1 MKKKMTSLLALFCM
15 MFCAGASA
23 QSAYQKAYDKAKS
36 KSLVNALSFSLEKD
50 KERLRKAAYK
60 YREDI
65 PKEVLKMAKKDNA
78 ILHGT
83 WIQGQTKSW
92 DLFGKPLP
100 IPEAYV
106 PLCRYNDSV
115 FAIRNTMMEAQFVQL
130 YNTKKKGLVCI
141 LANSLDEIV
150 YQPFLNSV
158 LSNFKAPY
166 GYSNELTTLDGK
178 YSFTKS
184 DNKPLISLQV
194 VDFCRKDSANAKST
208 EYADY
213 MDRWKLY
220 YYKSKVSDDRELYKD
235 NVWVQNAERY
245 YALGE
250 YRKALFCIE
259 QFMAFDID
267 GMNDRNG
274 MFAYELKYMQLKCY
288 RELKKYNDVLAAMDY
303 LKRADYLADGMYFSP
318 QSKSIVVCAGVSED
332 VETNFKSKM
341 LTLCKE
347 CQTCRKSA
355 NATIQ
360 FLQQLSWVHWAPRFP
375 TSLAAATSL
384 LVRPIRAVE
393 VQPRRQVRQRL
404 AVLLLPRPLPG
415 VLHAMAKAYASLAK
429 TIRAKPLPTPRIVLR
444 VKSAVEKSPVNTVVA
459 LDLRNSDLS
468 DFSDFSFF

>member
-166 GYSNELTTLDGK
+166 GYSNE
-178 YSFTKS
+178 FTS
-184 DNKPLISLQV
+184 S
-194 VDFCRKDSANAKST
+194 
-208 EYADY
+208 
-213 MDRWKLY
+213 
-220 YYKSKVSDDRELYKD
+220 
-235 NVWVQNAERY
+235 
-245 YALGE
+245 
-250 YRKALFCIE
+250 
-259 QFMAFDID
+259 
-267 GMNDRNG
+267 
-274 MFAYELKYMQLKCY
+274 
-288 RELKKYNDVLAAMDY
+288 
-303 LKRADYLADGMYFSP
+303 
-318 QSKSIVVCAGVSED
+318 
-332 VETNFKSKM
+332 
-341 LTLCKE
+341 
-347 CQTCRKSA
+347 
-355 NATIQ
+355 
-360 FLQQLSWVHWAPRFP
+360 
-375 TSLAAATSL
+375 
-384 LVRPIRAVE
+384 
-393 VQPRRQVRQRL
+393 RL
-404 AVLLLPRPLPG
+404 
-415 VLHAMAKAYASLAK
+415 
-429 TIRAKPLPTPRIVLR
+429 
-444 VKSAVEKSPVNTVVA
+444 
-459 LDLRNSDLS
+459 
-468 DFSDFSFF
+468 

>member
-100 IPEAYV
+100 IPEELV

-115 FAIRNTMMEAQFVQL
+115 FAIRNMMMETQPIQL
-130 YNTKKKGLVCI
+130 YNVNRGVI
-141 LANSLDEIV
+141 NVLAYSLDGIV
-150 YQPFLNSV
+150 YQPFLNSA
-158 LSNFKAPY
+158 LSNIKESF
-166 GYSNELTTLDGK
+166 GYSNVLASLDDK
-178 YSFTKS
+178 YFFSVI
-184 DNKPLISLQV
+184 DINALNSLQV
-194 VDFCRKDSANAKST
+194 ADLCRKDSAKAESM

-213 MDRWKLY
+213 MDRWKHY
-220 YYKSKVSDDRELYKD
+220 YYTSKVPDDRELYKD
-235 NVWVQNAERY
+235 NVWVQDAERY

-250 YRKALFCIE
+250 YRKALHCIE

-288 RELKKYNDVLAAMDY
+288 RE
-303 LKRADYLADGMYFSP
+303 
-318 QSKSIVVCAGVSED
+318 
-332 VETNFKSKM
+332 
-341 LTLCKE
+341 
-347 CQTCRKSA
+347 
-355 NATIQ
+355 
-360 FLQQLSWVHWAPRFP
+360 
-375 TSLAAATSL
+375 
-384 LVRPIRAVE
+384 
-393 VQPRRQVRQRL
+393 
-404 AVLLLPRPLPG
+404 
-415 VLHAMAKAYASLAK
+415 
-429 TIRAKPLPTPRIVLR
+429 
-444 VKSAVEKSPVNTVVA
+444 
-459 LDLRNSDLS
+459 
-468 DFSDFSFF
+468 

>member
-115 FAIRNTMMEAQFVQL
+115 FAIRNMMMETQPIQL
-130 YNTKKKGLVCI
+130 YNVNRGVI
-141 LANSLDEIV
+141 NVLAYSLDGIV
-150 YQPFLNSV
+150 YQPFLNSA
-158 LSNFKAPY
+158 LSNIKESF
-166 GYSNELTTLDGK
+166 GYSNVLASLDDK
-178 YSFTKS
+178 YFFSVIDIKAL
-184 DNKPLISLQV
+184 NSLQV
-194 VDFCRKDSANAKST
+194 ADFCRKDSAKAESM

-213 MDRWKLY
+213 MDRWKHY
-220 YYKSKVSDDRELYKD
+220 YYTSKVSDDRELYKD
-235 NVWVQNAERY
+235 NVWVQDAERY
-245 YALGE
+245 YAMGE
-250 YRKALFCIE
+250 YRKALHCIE

-274 MFAYELKYMQLKCY
+274 MFAYELKYMQLECY
-288 RELKKYNDVLAAMDY
+288 RKLKKYNDVLAAMDY

-355 NATIQ
+355 NATMQ
-360 FLQQLSWVHWAPRFP
+360 FLRQLSWVHWAPRFP

-459 LDLRNSDLS
+459 LDSRNSDLS
-468 DFSDFSFF
+468 EFSYF

>member
-115 FAIRNTMMEAQFVQL
+115 FAIRNMMMETQPIQL
-130 YNTKKKGLVCI
+130 YNVNRGVI
-141 LANSLDEIV
+141 NVLAYSLDGIV
-150 YQPFLNSV
+150 YQPFLNSA
-158 LSNFKAPY
+158 LSNIKESF

-194 VDFCRKDSANAKST
+194 VDFCRKDSANAKSM

-213 MDRWKLY
+213 MDRWEHY
-220 YYKSKVSDDRELYKD
+220 YYTSKVSDDRELYKD
-235 NVWVQNAERY
+235 NVWVQDAERY

-250 YRKALFCIE
+250 YRTALHCIE

-347 CQTCRKSA
+347 CQT
-355 NATIQ
+355 
-360 FLQQLSWVHWAPRFP
+360 L
-375 TSLAAATSL
+375 
-384 LVRPIRAVE
+384 
-393 VQPRRQVRQRL
+393 
-404 AVLLLPRPLPG
+404 
-415 VLHAMAKAYASLAK
+415 
-429 TIRAKPLPTPRIVLR
+429 
-444 VKSAVEKSPVNTVVA
+444 
-459 LDLRNSDLS
+459 
-468 DFSDFSFF
+468 

>member
-92 DLFGKPLP
+92 DLLGKPLP

-106 PLCRYNDSV
+106 PLCRFNDSV
-115 FAIRNTMMEAQFVQL
+115 FAIRNMMMETQPIQL
-130 YNTKKKGLVCI
+130 YNVNRGVI
-141 LANSLDEIV
+141 NVLAYSLDGIV
-150 YQPFLNSV
+150 YQPFLNSA
-158 LSNFKAPY
+158 LSNIKESF
-166 GYSNELTTLDGK
+166 GYSNVLASLDDK
-178 YSFTKS
+178 YFFSVI
-184 DNKPLISLQV
+184 DINALNSLQV
-194 VDFCRKDSANAKST
+194 ADLCRKDSANAKSM

-213 MDRWKLY
+213 MDRWEHY
-220 YYKSKVSDDRELYKD
+220 YYTSKVSDDRELYKD
-235 NVWVQNAERY
+235 NVWVQDAERY

-250 YRKALFCIE
+250 YRKALHCIE

-341 LTLCKE
+341 LTLRNVRP
-347 CQTCRKSA
+347 CRKSA
-355 NATIQ
+355 NATMQ
-360 FLQQLSWVHWAPRFP
+360 FLRQLSWVHWAPRFP
-375 TSLAAATSL
+375 TSLAAATSR
-384 LVRPIRAVE
+384 LVWPIRAVE
-393 VQPRRQVRQRL
+393 VQSRRQVRQRL

-415 VLHAMAKAYASLAK
+415 VLHVMAKAYASLAK

-459 LDLRNSDLS
+459 LDSRNFDLS
-468 DFSDFSFF
+468 EFSYF

>member
-50 KERLRKAAYK
+50 KERLRKVAYK
-60 YREDI
+60 YRKDI

-115 FAIRNTMMEAQFVQL
+115 FAIRNTMMETQPIQL
-130 YNTKKKGLVCI
+130 YNVNRGVI
-141 LANSLDEIV
+141 NVLAYSLDGIV
-150 YQPFLNSV
+150 YQPFLNSA
-158 LSNFKAPY
+158 LSNIKESF
-166 GYSNELTTLDGK
+166 GYSNVLASLDDK
-178 YSFTKS
+178 YFFSVIDIKAL
-184 DNKPLISLQV
+184 NSLQV
-194 VDFCRKDSANAKST
+194 ADLCRKDSANAKSM

-213 MDRWKLY
+213 MDRWKHY
-220 YYKSKVSDDRELYKD
+220 YYTSKVSDDRELYKD
-235 NVWVQNAERY
+235 NVWVQDAERY

-250 YRKALFCIE
+250 YRKALHCIE

-303 LKRADYLADGMYFSP
+303 LKRSDYLADGMYFSP

-347 CQTCRKSA
+347 CQTLQEERERN
-355 NATIQ
+355 NAI
-360 FLQQLSWVHWAPRFP
+360 LRQLSWVHWAPRFP
-375 TSLAAATSL
+375 TSLATATSR

-459 LDLRNSDLS
+459 LDSRNSDLS
-468 DFSDFSFF
+468 EFSYFSDF

>member
-60 YREDI
+60 YRKDI
-65 PKEVLKMAKKDNA
+65 PKKVLKMAKKDNA

-92 DLFGKPLP
+92 DLLGKPLP
-100 IPEAYV
+100 IPEELV

-115 FAIRNTMMEAQFVQL
+115 FAIRNMMMETQPIQL
-130 YNTKKKGLVCI
+130 YNVNRGVI
-141 LANSLDEIV
+141 NVLAYSLDGIV
-150 YQPFLNSV
+150 YQPFLNSA
-158 LSNFKAPY
+158 LSNIKESF
-166 GYSNELTTLDGK
+166 GYSNVLASLD
-178 YSFTKS
+178 
-184 DNKPLISLQV
+184 DNYFFSVIDINALNSLQV
-194 VDFCRKDSANAKST
+194 ADLCRKDSAKAKSM

-213 MDRWKLY
+213 MDRWKHY
-220 YYKSKVSDDRELYKD
+220 YYTSKVSDDRELYKD
-235 NVWVQNAERY
+235 NVWVQDAERY

-250 YRKALFCIE
+250 YRKALHCIE

-341 LTLCKE
+341 LTLCKSDPAGRARTQQYNS
-347 CQTCRKSA
+347 CSSSLGCIGHHGFQHHWQQQPVVWCGLFGRWRCSLVGKYGSGW
-355 NATIQ
+355 Q
-360 FLQQLSWVHWAPRFP
+360 FCFYQDRYQVYCMQWQRRMPVLQKPSGQSHFQLQGSYSV
-375 TSLAAATSL
+375 
-384 LVRPIRAVE
+384 
-393 VQPRRQVRQRL
+393 
-404 AVLLLPRPLPG
+404 
-415 VLHAMAKAYASLAK
+415 
-429 TIRAKPLPTPRIVLR
+429 
-444 VKSAVEKSPVNTVVA
+444 
-459 LDLRNSDLS
+459 
-468 DFSDFSFF
+468 

>member
-78 ILHGT
+78 IMHGT

-115 FAIRNTMMEAQFVQL
+115 FAIRNTMMETQPIQL
-130 YNTKKKGLVCI
+130 YNVNRGVI
-141 LANSLDEIV
+141 NVLAYSLDGIV
-150 YQPFLNSV
+150 YQPFLNSA
-158 LSNFKAPY
+158 LSNIKESF
-166 GYSNELTTLDGK
+166 GYSNVLASLDDK
-178 YSFTKS
+178 YFFSVI
-184 DNKPLISLQV
+184 DINALNSLQV
-194 VDFCRKDSANAKST
+194 ADLCRKDSAKAKSM

-213 MDRWKLY
+213 MDRWKHY
-220 YYKSKVSDDRELYKD
+220 YYTSKVSDDRELYKD

-250 YRKALFCIE
+250 YRKALHCIE

-274 MFAYELKYMQLKCY
+274 MFAYELKYMQLECY
-288 RELKKYNDVLAAMDY
+288 RKLKKYNDVLAAMDY

-347 CQTCRKSA
+347 CQTLQEERERN
-355 NATIQ
+355 NAI
-360 FLQQLSWVHWAPRFP
+360 FAAALLGAWAPRFP
-375 TSLAAATSL
+375 TSLAAATSR

-459 LDLRNSDLS
+459 LDSRNSDLS
-468 DFSDFSFF
+468 EFSYFSDF

>member
-150 YQPFLNSV
+150 YLPFLNSV
-158 LSNFKAPY
+158 LSNFKAAY

-194 VDFCRKDSANAKST
+194 ADFCRKDSANAKSM

-213 MDRWKLY
+213 MDRWKHY
-220 YYKSKVSDDRELYKD
+220 YYTSKVSDDRELYKD
-235 NVWVQNAERY
+235 NVWVQDAERY

-250 YRKALFCIE
+250 YRKALHCIE
-259 QFMAFDID
+259 QFMVFDID

-341 LTLCKE
+341 LTLCK
-347 CQTCRKSA
+347 
-355 NATIQ
+355 
-360 FLQQLSWVHWAPRFP
+360 
-375 TSLAAATSL
+375 
-384 LVRPIRAVE
+384 
-393 VQPRRQVRQRL
+393 
-404 AVLLLPRPLPG
+404 
-415 VLHAMAKAYASLAK
+415 
-429 TIRAKPLPTPRIVLR
+429 
-444 VKSAVEKSPVNTVVA
+444 
-459 LDLRNSDLS
+459 
-468 DFSDFSFF
+468 

>member
-92 DLFGKPLP
+92 DFFGKPLP
-100 IPEAYV
+100 IPEELV

-150 YQPFLNSV
+150 YLPFLNSV
-158 LSNFKAPY
+158 LSNFKAAY

-184 DNKPLISLQV
+184 DNKPLFL
-194 VDFCRKDSANAKST
+194 CR
-208 EYADY
+208 
-213 MDRWKLY
+213 
-220 YYKSKVSDDRELYKD
+220 
-235 NVWVQNAERY
+235 
-245 YALGE
+245 
-250 YRKALFCIE
+250 
-259 QFMAFDID
+259 
-267 GMNDRNG
+267 
-274 MFAYELKYMQLKCY
+274 
-288 RELKKYNDVLAAMDY
+288 
-303 LKRADYLADGMYFSP
+303 
-318 QSKSIVVCAGVSED
+318 
-332 VETNFKSKM
+332 
-341 LTLCKE
+341 
-347 CQTCRKSA
+347 
-355 NATIQ
+355 
-360 FLQQLSWVHWAPRFP
+360 
-375 TSLAAATSL
+375 
-384 LVRPIRAVE
+384 
-393 VQPRRQVRQRL
+393 
-404 AVLLLPRPLPG
+404 
-415 VLHAMAKAYASLAK
+415 
-429 TIRAKPLPTPRIVLR
+429 LPTFAVRIAPKQKAWSMPTIWIGGSIIITR
-444 VKSAVEKSPVNTVVA
+444 VRCRTTENCIRIMCGCKMPKGIMPWANTVRLCTVSSS
-459 LDLRNSDLS
+459 LWHSILMV
-468 DFSDFSFF
+468 

>member
-100 IPEAYV
+100 IPEELV

-150 YQPFLNSV
+150 YQPFLNSA
-158 LSNFKAPY
+158 LSNIKESF
-166 GYSNELTTLDGK
+166 GYSNVLASLDGK

-194 VDFCRKDSANAKST
+194 ADFCRKDSANAKST

-375 TSLAAATSL
+375 TSLAAATSR

-459 LDLRNSDLS
+459 LDSRNSDLS
-468 DFSDFSFF
+468 DFSYFSDF

>member
-115 FAIRNTMMEAQFVQL
+115 FAIRNTMMETQPIQL
-130 YNTKKKGLVCI
+130 YNVNRGVI
-141 LANSLDEIV
+141 NVLAYSLDGIV
-150 YQPFLNSV
+150 YQPFLNSA
-158 LSNFKAPY
+158 LSNIKESF
-166 GYSNELTTLDGK
+166 GYSNVLASLDDK
-178 YSFTKS
+178 YFFSVI
-184 DNKPLISLQV
+184 DINALNSLQV
-194 VDFCRKDSANAKST
+194 ADLCRKDSAKAKSM

-235 NVWVQNAERY
+235 NVWVQDAERY

-303 LKRADYLADGMYFSP
+303 LKRTDYLADGMYFSP

-375 TSLAAATSL
+375 TSLAAATSR

-459 LDLRNSDLS
+459 LDSRNSDLS
-468 DFSDFSFF
+468 DFSYFSDF

>member
-115 FAIRNTMMEAQFVQL
+115 FAIRNMMMETQPIQL
-130 YNTKKKGLVCI
+130 YNVNRGVI
-141 LANSLDEIV
+141 NVLAYSLDGIV
-150 YQPFLNSV
+150 YQPFLNSA
-158 LSNFKAPY
+158 LSNIKESF
-166 GYSNELTTLDGK
+166 GYSNVLASLDDK
-178 YSFTKS
+178 YFFSVI
-184 DNKPLISLQV
+184 DINALNSLQV
-194 VDFCRKDSANAKST
+194 ADLCRKDSAKAESM

-213 MDRWKLY
+213 MDLWKHY
-220 YYKSKVSDDRELYKD
+220 YYTSKVSDDRELYKD
-235 NVWVQNAERY
+235 NVWMQDAERY

-250 YRKALFCIE
+250 YRKALHCIE

-347 CQTCRKSA
+347 CQTLQEERERN
-355 NATIQ
+355 NAI
-360 FLQQLSWVHWAPRFP
+360 F
-375 TSLAAATSL
+375 AAALLGALGTTVSNITGSSNQSSGAAYSGGGGAASSASTAAAGSSASTKTATRCTACNGKGVCQSCKNHPGKATSNSKD
-384 LVRPIRAVE
+384 R
-393 VQPRRQVRQRL
+393 
-404 AVLLLPRPLPG
+404 
-415 VLHAMAKAYASLAK
+415 
-429 TIRAKPLPTPRIVLR
+429 TPCKVCGGKITCQYCGGSGFKKL
-444 VKSAVEKSPVNTVVA
+444 
-459 LDLRNSDLS
+459 
-468 DFSDFSFF
+468 

>member
-60 YREDI
+60 YRKDI

-92 DLFGKPLP
+92 DLLGKPLP
-100 IPEAYV
+100 IPEELV

-115 FAIRNTMMEAQFVQL
+115 FAIRNTTMEAQFVQL

-166 GYSNELTTLDGK
+166 GYSNVLASLDDK
-178 YSFTKS
+178 YFFSVI
-184 DNKPLISLQV
+184 DINALNSLQV
-194 VDFCRKDSANAKST
+194 VDFCRKDSANAKSM

-213 MDRWKLY
+213 MDRWKHY
-220 YYKSKVSDDRELYKD
+220 YYTSKVSDDRELYKD
-235 NVWVQNAERY
+235 NVWVQDAERY

-250 YRKALFCIE
+250 YRKALHCIK
-259 QFMAFDID
+259 Q
-267 GMNDRNG
+267 
-274 MFAYELKYMQLKCY
+274 
-288 RELKKYNDVLAAMDY
+288 
-303 LKRADYLADGMYFSP
+303 
-318 QSKSIVVCAGVSED
+318 
-332 VETNFKSKM
+332 
-341 LTLCKE
+341 
-347 CQTCRKSA
+347 
-355 NATIQ
+355 
-360 FLQQLSWVHWAPRFP
+360 
-375 TSLAAATSL
+375 
-384 LVRPIRAVE
+384 
-393 VQPRRQVRQRL
+393 
-404 AVLLLPRPLPG
+404 
-415 VLHAMAKAYASLAK
+415 
-429 TIRAKPLPTPRIVLR
+429 
-444 VKSAVEKSPVNTVVA
+444 
-459 LDLRNSDLS
+459 
-468 DFSDFSFF
+468 

>member
-100 IPEAYV
+100 IPEELV

-115 FAIRNTMMEAQFVQL
+115 FAIRNMTMEAQFVQL

-194 VDFCRKDSANAKST
+194 VDFCRKDSANAKSM

-213 MDRWKLY
+213 MDRWKHY
-220 YYKSKVSDDRELYKD
+220 YYTSKVSDDRELYKD
-235 NVWVQNAERY
+235 NVWVQDAERY

-250 YRKALFCIE
+250 YRKALHCIE

-347 CQTCRKSA
+347 CQTLQEERERN
-355 NATIQ
+355 NAI
-360 FLQQLSWVHWAPRFP
+360 F
-375 TSLAAATSL
+375 AAALLGALGTTVSNITGSSNQSSGVAYSGGGGAASSASTAAAGSSASTKTATRCTACNGKGVCQSCKNHPGKATSSSKD
-384 LVRPIRAVE
+384 R
-393 VQPRRQVRQRL
+393 
-404 AVLLLPRPLPG
+404 
-415 VLHAMAKAYASLAK
+415 
-429 TIRAKPLPTPRIVLR
+429 TPCKVCGGKITCQYCGGSGFKKL
-444 VKSAVEKSPVNTVVA
+444 
-459 LDLRNSDLS
+459 
-468 DFSDFSFF
+468 